1 MVQASKLS
9 KIKIVQCDENGNV
22 ARSGTSVTFQ
32 FNPEELKFSLV
43 NQSVDKSESGGG
55 VVPGPPS
62 SQAFVA
68 KHREGITTRF
78 DTRLEASHGSLNDKE
93 HAREASGSLS
103 SKNFVE
109 KKISA
114 LQKLATPRKKNDAFS
129 LPLVI
134 AIWGKIRY
142 SPVSVITT
150 LDIQYK
156 LFDTDG
162 IPIRAEVG
170 IELTEFDPTTT
181 AENDRALPLQNP
193 TSFTPKPEKMHLV
206 QAGERLEQVA
216 EEVYGSANEW
226 RAIAS
231 ANGITDPFQDFR
243 GRPLI
248 IPNKKELD
256 NG

>member
-1 MVQASKLS
+1 MRDKIRLVSTAGTGYEYVATKNRRTMTGKLE
-9 KIKIVQCDENGNV
+9 IKKFDPV
-22 ARSGTSVTFQ
+22 AR
-32 FNPEELKFSLV
+32 
-43 NQSVDKSESGGG
+43 
-55 VVPGPPS
+55 
-62 SQAFVA
+62 
-68 KHREGITTRF
+68 KHV
-78 DTRLEASHGSLNDKE
+78 L
-93 HAREASGSLS
+93 
-103 SKNFVE
+103 FVE

>member
-1 MVQASKLS
+1 MVQGSKLS
-9 KIKIVQCDENGNV
+9 KIKVVQCDETGNV
-22 ARSGTSVTFQ
+22 ARGGTSVTFQ
-32 FNPEELKFSLV
+32 FNPEELGFSLR
-43 NQSVDKSESGGG
+43 NEASDKSDSGGG

-62 SQAFVA
+62 NQAFVA
-68 KHREGITTRF
+68 KNRDRITTRF
-78 DTRLEASHGSLNDKE
+78 DTRLEASHGSLSDKE
-93 HAREASGSLS
+93 HARETSGKLS

-109 KKISA
+109 KKIEA

-134 AIWGKIRY
+134 AVWGKIRY
-142 SPVSVITT
+142 SPVSVVTS

-170 IELTEFDPTTT
+170 IELSEFDPTTT

-193 TSFTPKPEKMHLV
+193 TSFTPTPEKVHV
-206 QAGERLEQVA
+206 AQAGERLEQVA
-216 EEVYGSANEW
+216 EEVYGSADGG
-226 RAIAS
+226 RGIAS

-243 GRPLI
+243 GKPLL
-248 IPNKKELD
+248 IPNKKELE